1 LLAGFALATPFS
13 VSVLGTSNIFTAG
26 GNANPATCCNS
37 NGSSTGAVLAS
48 TFAAAPGQTLTIT
61 SATGSVGCSG
71 SLTNGPDGSC
81 FNTTNQVNSL
91 GVIASNTTNFNNTMY
106 LVGVFLDNGLP
117 GALPAQIQYT
127 SASQF
132 QQASYA
138 APLLGQVFFIGD
150 GLTGTGSG
158 AQQTFAVPTGA
169 TRLFLGFEDA
179 FNFSGTPDFY
189 GDNPGSL
196 SISGNITGA
205 ATGVPEPASFG
216 LAVIGLLGIGAS
228 AARKR
233 KPRAI

>member
-1 LLAGFALATPFS
+1 
-13 VSVLGTSNIFTAG
+13 
-26 GNANPATCCNS
+26 
-37 NGSSTGAVLAS
+37 VLAA
-48 TFAAAPGQTLTIT
+48 TFGAGTGQTLTIT
-61 SATGSVGCSG
+61 SSSGTVGCAG

-81 FNTTNQVNSL
+81 FNSPNQVNSL
-91 GVIASNTTNFNNTMY
+91 GVIASNTTNFNDTMY

-132 QQASYA
+132 QQASYS
-138 APLLGQVFFIGD
+138 APLLGQTFFIGD

-158 AQQTFAVPTGA
+158 AQQTFAVPAGA

-196 SISGNITGA
+196 SINGNITTA
-205 ATGVPEPASFG
+205 ATGVPEPASMG
-216 LAVIGLLGIGAS
+216 LAVMGLLGIGL
-228 AARKR
+228 AARR
-233 KPRAI
+233 RA